1 MAKQLSLKSDKTLST
16 FIRKFKKEFNR
27 KPTDREKWSLYDG
40 VVTTYNSVL
49 KIRNKKY

>member
-1 MAKQLSLKSDKTLST
+1 MAKPKQPKPDKTIST

-27 KPTDREKWSLYDG
+27 KPTNTEKWSFCDG
-40 VVTTYNSVL
+40 IVTTYDSVL